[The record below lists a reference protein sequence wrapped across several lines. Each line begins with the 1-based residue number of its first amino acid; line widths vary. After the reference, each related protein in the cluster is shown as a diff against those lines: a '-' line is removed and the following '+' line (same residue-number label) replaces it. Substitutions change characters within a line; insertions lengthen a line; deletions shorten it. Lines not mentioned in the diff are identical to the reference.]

1 MFKKA
6 SFFIALFLIF
16 AFIAAFF
23 EPAFG
28 WIKIKRQRI
37 IKMKVESSGYC
48 LRQSLTSRGTRVSY
62 GTVAVDPRV
71 IPYHSKIYVP
81 GYGWG
86 SALDSGGFVKSNKID
101 LWFPSYG
108 QCMQWGRRQVDII
121 VIIP

>member
-6 SFFIALFLIF
+6 GIFIILFLMF
-16 AFIAAFF
+16 AFVIASF
-23 EPAFG
+23 EPAHG
-28 WIKIKRQRI
+28 WVKIKRQRV

-62 GTVAVDPRV
+62 GTIAIDPSV

-86 SALDSGGFVKSNKID
+86 RALDSGGFVKNNKID
-101 LWFPSYG
+101 LWFPSYE
-108 QCMQWGRRQVDII
+108 QCMQWGRRYVDII
-121 VIIP
+121 VIVP